1 MAKKKEEILEEV
13 NESVGESNKNKKTK
27 KAKKKTKAE
36 LRKALEGAEAVIIN
50 NDGYVIGYSDNNGIE
65 FQLQSKGDSE
75 ILEVEDLRKMHL
87 RKKDFFNKYWILIVD
102 VICDDPDITLED
114 VYDYIGIGKLYKDF
128 ENPDED
134 FFDDMLLETTVKEF
148 KEVLEK
154 MNNALVLQLFNRAV
168 ELYKKEEFT
177 DSFKI
182 KALENRMGRPDCFM
196 DYNEE

>member
-1 MAKKKEEILEEV
+1 MAKKKEEMLEEV
-13 NESVGESNKNKKTK
+13 NESVGESKKNKKTK

-36 LRKALEGAEAVIIN
+36 LKKALEGAEAVIIN
-50 NDGYVIGYSDNNGIE
+50 NDGCAIGYSDNNGIE
-65 FQLQSKGDSE
+65 FQLQTKGDSE

-102 VICDDPDITLED
+102 VICDDADITLED

-148 KEVLEK
+148 KSMLEK

-182 KALENRMGRPDCFM
+182 KALENKMGRPDCFM